1 MSLFGITL
9 GVGLGLGMELK
20 LCIWY
25 RGILSVGYLPSPE
38 LFLPRFL
45 KVFLASE
52 LAQLTRL
59 SWLLTQLWAF
69 VVKAE
74 YGTLALL
81 PVKHRLAM
89 TPEGKGP
96 PCPVRRALALEV
108 GLLWG
113 SGLSCLLVCQLRNL
127 LIAQWAYV

>member
-1 MSLFGITL
+1 
-9 GVGLGLGMELK
+9 MELK
-20 LCIWY
+20 FCIWY

-52 LAQLTRL
+52 LAQLPRL

-74 YGTLALL
+74 YGTLAPL

-89 TPEGKGP
+89 TPEGKGHH
-96 PCPVRRALALEV
+96 V
-108 GLLWG
+108 
-113 SGLSCLLVCQLRNL
+113 
-127 LIAQWAYV
+127 